1 MSKNSKTAP
10 KKAPAAPSAAPETKN
25 TSVQKVIDFKSL
37 MEGMA
42 TDTQKGLDP
51 NHQVDLLNLAHD
63 IYGKDP
69 KAAERYGMKQET
81 VDNVNKVVAIGVTV
95 ALAREVLFAKNEFA
109 TLMNKAELNTMLE
122 ICEDLDIHIDQKSLP
137 APDQEGNIAVPST
150 AIEVSE
156 ETAAKIKEEEAIREE
171 EVETDPTK
179 IENEEQLISALKN
192 VMVTRNNLYEKL
204 RDSINFYQAYLKV
217 QASKAENKEE
227 ELKNVNAKSRI
238 ELLKEIAKLVGAC
251 PLVINGVGRFMHGTT
266 SQTKSP
272 ITAFCMLRNST
283 KNRKSGVYA
292 LTDEEVADYVRTLIE
307 WTNDAKV
314 ADEKARLE
322 SLKANLEILKK
333 DEKKN
338 AKGIVDTNEKIEI
351 AEKNLKHFEEVIS
364 YVLNPSSEIPA
375 SLIAG
380 LEERDK
386 FAVATAKAITDSYYD
401 EYNVK
406 EMKQD
411 GVRHNIE
418 QYAGII
424 INLFRDPSARMEQYS
439 VSNIMPLEPIGN
451 VDEQG
456 KKEDKPAEA
465 PAEKEEKSANES
477 KKA

>member
-1 MSKNSKTAP
+1 MNKNSKTTP
-10 KKAPAAPSAAPETKN
+10 KKAPAAPSAAPETEN
-25 TSVQKVIDFKSL
+25 TNVQKVVDFKSL

-63 IYGKDP
+63 IYGKNP

-81 VDNVNKVVAIGVTV
+81 VDNINKVVAIGVTV

-109 TLMNKAELNTMLE
+109 TLMNKTELNTMLE
-122 ICEDLDIHIDQKSLP
+122 ICEDLDIHIDQKYLP

-156 ETAAKIKEEEAIREE
+156 TTAAKIKEEEEIRKE

-179 IENEEQLISALKN
+179 IESEEQLISALKN

-227 ELKNVNAKSRI
+227 ALKNVNAKNRI

-251 PLVINGVGRFMHGTT
+251 PLVLNGVGRYMHGIT

-272 ITAFCMLRNST
+272 ISAFCMLRNST
-283 KNRKSGVYA
+283 KNRKNGVYA

-307 WTNDAKV
+307 WANDIKV
-314 ADEKARLE
+314 AEEKARLE
-322 SLKANLEILKK
+322 SLKVNLEALKK

-338 AKGIVDTNEKIEI
+338 AKGIADTNEKIKI

-364 YVLNPSSEIPA
+364 YVLNPSSEVPTN
-375 SLIAG
+375 LMAG
-380 LEERDK
+380 LGEKDK
-386 FAVATAKAITDSYYD
+386 FAMATAKAITDSYYD
-401 EYNVK
+401 EYNIK

-424 INLFRDPSARMEQYS
+424 INLFRDPSARMDQYS
-439 VSNIMPLEPIGN
+439 VSNLMPLEPISN
-451 VDEQG
+451 ADEHG
-456 KKEDKPAEA
+456 EKEKKSAEA
-465 PAEKEEKSANES
+465 PAGKEEKPANES